1 MPLFKAKTVRGS
13 QLGVCAA
20 AHGITA
26 ALVRTNAQGAP
37 ELQWARHVETAD
49 VPSALSALAHQS
61 DTRNVNCAS
70 LVQAGDY
77 SLVLVEAPDVPP
89 AELRAAVRWRVNE
102 LIDFHVDDAVID
114 IFDIPSATDTSSNR
128 IYAIAARTTAVRQV
142 ATDLT
147 GAGFK
152 LEAIDIPEFALR
164 NIAALCPEDLHG
176 VAMVALER
184 ERGLVTLTRQSAL
197 FLSRRLD
204 YGSVR
209 LFGENA
215 SDSSRVGDSN
225 SVLEGAMDTLVI
237 EIQRS
242 LDYYERHFAQPPIQ
256 GVVFAPCDV
265 EISGACA
272 YLQSQLGLPVRSL
285 DLNDVFQSATRLDAV
300 TQARC
305 YTAIGTALR
314 REEVAL

>member
-1 MPLFKAKTVRGS
+1 MSLFKAKAARSS
-13 QLGVCAA
+13 QLGVCAV

-26 ALVRTNAQGAP
+26 ALVRPNAEGAP

-49 VPSALSALAHQS
+49 VPGALSALAHQS

-114 IFDIPSATDTSSNR
+114 IFDIPSANDTRSNR

-147 GAGFK
+147 DAGFK

-204 YGSVR
+204 YGSAR

-215 SDSSRVGDSN
+215 RDSTT
-225 SVLEGAMDTLVI
+225 VLEGAMDTLVI

-256 GVVFAPCDV
+256 GVVFAPCGV

-272 YLQSQLGLPVRSL
+272 YLQSQLGLPVRNL
-285 DLNDVFQSATRLDAV
+285 DLNDVFQPATRLDAI

-305 YTAIGTALR
+305 CGAIGTALR